1 MLFGSRVDDTKKGGD
16 IDSYIR
22 PQACNDFSHQFVTGL
37 QAGGIRR
44 GGVCIPS
51 TTRPQTLPFR
61 AGWRVFRPEGRG
73 FKPGRNPDKIRLL
86 VLLERKTGEQKID
99 VVMATDMVQVIPA

>member
-22 PQACNDFSHQFVTGL
+22 PQACNDFSH
-37 QAGGIRR
+37 
-44 GGVCIPS
+44 
-51 TTRPQTLPFR
+51 
-61 AGWRVFRPEGRG
+61 
-73 FKPGRNPDKIRLL
+73 KIRLL
-86 VLLERKTGEQKID
+86 VLLERKTGEQKIG

>member
-1 MLFGSRVDDTKKGGD
+1 MHTANEVWRVA
-16 IDSYIR
+16 IQY
-22 PQACNDFSHQFVTGL
+22 AEQFVTGL
-37 QAGGIRR
+37 QAGGFRR

-73 FKPGRNPDKIRLL
+73 FKPGRNSDKTKSGLPRRYAPRNDDLSL
-86 VLLERKTGEQKID
+86 AD
-99 VVMATDMVQVIPA
+99 AA